1 MPDKK
6 QIYGVFSPSPL
17 TADQNTLYVDL
28 DKVRGSTGVV
38 PILEQHIRL
47 ASSPTSQVL
56 AGHKG
61 TGKTT
66 ELFLLKQ
73 ALEVQEPK
81 FFVVMVRSDDELD
94 RNDVD
99 FPDLLI
105 AVIRQI
111 AVQLRE
117 AGIELK
123 DSYLKSRFD
132 WLKSRLGQK
141 IDLEA
146 AELNAGFGKL
156 NIALKGS
163 PEAREMI
170 RKCLDPD
177 VGNWLAAANDLI
189 SAAEL
194 ELTAKGY
201 EGLVVLVDDLD
212 KMVLRPLDGGH
223 TTASHLFINRAAQL
237 TGFAC
242 HTVYT
247 IPLSLAYSHH
257 EGTISSTFGV
267 VPVVPMVKVSKRPP
281 ENKPHKPGLDRMKE
295 MVEARLTSIGATVDN
310 VFKRGVL
317 TDLVKLSGGQPDVL
331 MQLIR
336 DAMARSQDLPL
347 SGSVLDRVRV
357 ERQREYA
364 RFLRREHWPVI
375 ESVRQT
381 GSLQRSDQNEDVIR
395 ELLDSR
401 AVLQYVNADA
411 WYGLNPLVAEL
422 TPPPGAVKAP
432 AADSGGNSGTDE
444 P

>member
-6 QIYGVFSPSPL
+6 QIYAAFSPSPL
-17 TADQNTLYVDL
+17 TAEQNDLYIDL
-28 DKVRGSTGVV
+28 DKVRGQAGVV
-38 PILEQHIRL
+38 PVL
-47 ASSPTSQVL
+47 ASHISLASGPTSQVL

-66 ELFLLKQ
+66 ELHLLKQ
-73 ALEVQEPK
+73 ALETGDSK
-81 FFVVMVRSDDELD
+81 FFVVMVQSDDEVD

-99 FPDLLI
+99 FPDVLL

-111 AVQLRE
+111 AVQLRA

-156 NIALKGS
+156 KIALKGS

-170 RKCLDPD
+170 RECLDPD
-177 VGNWLAAANDLI
+177 VGNWLTAANDLI

-201 EGLVVLVDDLD
+201 EGLVVLIDDLD
-212 KMVLRPLDGGH
+212 KMVIRPLESGH

-257 EGTISSTFGV
+257 EATIRATFGGDI
-267 VPVVPMVKVSKRPP
+267 PVVPMVKIAKAPP
-281 ENKPHKPGLDRMKE
+281 DGGQHQVGITCMKS
-295 MVEARLTSIGATVDN
+295 MVEARLKHVGAAPDD

-317 TDLVKLSGGQPDVL
+317 NDLIRLSGGQPDVL
-331 MQLIR
+331 MALVR
-336 DAMARSQDLPL
+336 DGMARSPLPL
-347 SGSVLDRVRV
+347 DGDVVKRVRK

-364 RFLRREHWPVI
+364 RFLRREHWPII
-375 ESVRQT
+375 EYVREHGQ
-381 GSLQRSDQNEDVIR
+381 LPRSDSNEAVIR

-401 AVLQYVNADA
+401 AVLQYVNDDE
-411 WYGLNPLVAEL
+411 WYGLNPLVADL
-422 TPPPGAVKAP
+422 SPPPGVSVGDAFCDP
-432 AADSGGNSGTDE
+432 ESAADET
-444 P
+444 